1 MAKLKLGPIEDEK
14 PVKLTI
20 EMPAAVH
27 RDLLAYA
34 RIHASETGLSEP
46 LSPNLLIAPMIER
59 FMASDRGFVRPR
71 R

>member
-20 EMPAAVH
+20 EMPATVH

-34 RIHASETGLSEP
+34 RAHATDTGLNEP
-46 LSPNLLIAPMIER
+46 LPAKRLIPPMVER
-59 FMASDRGFVRPR
+59 FMASDRGFTKRER
-71 R
+71 